1 MDREQLSTE
10 QRLARLEARGDTR
23 GALIGGLAVAAFI
36 VYLLLSAGVLK
47 IDLAAAK
54 AAGG

>member
-1 MDREQLSTE
+1 MDREQLSAE
-10 QRLARLEARGDTR
+10 QRLARLEARSDTR

-47 IDLAAAK
+47 INLGAAK